1 MSKKSLK
8 NINFIR
14 GISQYMF
21 SEHTGEFWYWSAS
34 TVAMYLEKRSFISQI
49 VVGIIGFFITTL

>member
-1 MSKKSLK
+1 
-8 NINFIR
+8 
-14 GISQYMF
+14 MF